1 MLEKVFTTSEVHFLF
16 STTCFQNVTEK
27 WQLSHERFCKTL
39 LKQMLSCSNIQ
50 QSATPACTR
59 DAHSFIAGPVL
70 QPPAHVEDFITTPL
84 WKKTPKPALSLF
96 LIWFYQQ
103 LERWLKAGTKIS
115 ARNKRQNPTLLPLSQ
130 EQHCRPEQEAQGH
143 HKNFAA
149 VFVPAT
155 PQPHILESPRS
166 KQLCC
171 LFCRT
176 KIQKQ
181 GQTKSRGCAKSL
193 LWMRGAGVWYP
204 TGNTIQLWFPAWLT
218 QITAAQSGWSPSVWT
233 EPTQLHNK
241 IQTKGTVSVYYCR
254 NHFSGTMPLKTLWG
268 KDCTFLLWK
277 PEILLE

>member
-16 STTCFQNVTEK
+16 STMCFQNVTEK

-70 QPPAHVEDFITTPL
+70 QPPAHVEAFNTTPL
-84 WKKTPKPALSLF
+84 WKKPQKPALSLF

-115 ARNKRQNPTLLPLSQ
+115 AQNKRQNPTLLPLSQ

-181 GQTKSRGCAKSL
+181 GQTRSRGCAKSL
-193 LWMRGAGVWYP
+193 LWMSGEGCDTPQGTQSSCGFQPGWHKSQQHSLAGAPQCEQNPHSCTSKYRPRALHLCITVEI
-204 TGNTIQLWFPAWLT
+204 TSLEQCLWRHCGAWIILSYYET
-218 QITAAQSGWSPSVWT
+218 QKS
-233 EPTQLHNK
+233 
-241 IQTKGTVSVYYCR
+241 Y
-254 NHFSGTMPLKTLWG
+254 
-268 KDCTFLLWK
+268 
-277 PEILLE
+277 